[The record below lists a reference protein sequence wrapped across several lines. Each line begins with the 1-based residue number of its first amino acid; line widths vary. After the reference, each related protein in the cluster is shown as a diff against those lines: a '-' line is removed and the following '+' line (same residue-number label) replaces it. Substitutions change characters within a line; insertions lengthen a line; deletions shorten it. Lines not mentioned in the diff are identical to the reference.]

1 VTDRSAHVF
10 PAAAVTAAAVL
21 GGVGTTAGSRW
32 YRTLD
37 KPPWQPPGSVFGPV
51 WTVLYA
57 LIAVAGSRVLAR
69 SGGPARRGY
78 VRAYAANLALNTAW
92 SWIFFRAHRP
102 LLAAVEA
109 GVLAASSADLARR
122 SWARDRAA
130 GLALVPYALWTAFA
144 AVLTATIARRNPSR

>member
-1 VTDRSAHVF
+1 VTHRSAYAF
-10 PAAAVTAAAVL
+10 PAAAVTATAVL
-21 GGVGTTAGSRW
+21 GGIGTTAGSRW

-57 LIAVAGSRVLAR
+57 LIAVAGGRVLAR

-78 VRAYAANLALNTAW
+78 LRAYTANLLLNTAW

-102 LLAAVEA
+102 LPAAVEA
-109 GVLAASSADLARR
+109 AALAASSVDLVRR
-122 SWARDRAA
+122 SWTRDRAA

-144 AVLTATIARRNPSR
+144 AALTAAIARRNPSR